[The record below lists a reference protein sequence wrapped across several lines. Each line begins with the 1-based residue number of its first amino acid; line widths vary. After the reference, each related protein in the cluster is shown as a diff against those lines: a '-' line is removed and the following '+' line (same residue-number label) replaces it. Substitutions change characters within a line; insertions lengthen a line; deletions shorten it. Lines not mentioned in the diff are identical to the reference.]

1 METCLPRNEQVMG
14 LVSNPSPVMENA
26 LFMELKLYL
35 LFTDERQ
42 IFCQW
47 FSIMCTTITAPSVP
61 STGDAG
67 RYAKKTCS
75 P

>member
-42 IFCQW
+42 IFCQ
-47 FSIMCTTITAPSVP
+47 
-61 STGDAG
+61 
-67 RYAKKTCS
+67 
-75 P
+75 